1 MVTVFRNWVGV
12 MIRKSIL
19 QEINDIVGKDCKY
32 EDSYLNIEIEIDK
45 ISSVTQDTCDFR
57 TVLSECENLLSK
69 DTKDFK
75 IATWWFYT
83 NFKINQIEG
92 LKYSID
98 CFIEFINKFYT
109 SFYPKSKISKT
120 NIIEWLETTLTKEI
134 ENNLNLQNSL
144 KDSELEFKIADLS
157 LSLKKVSETD
167 RDYFKTILKLIKK
180 QELTPKINKE
190 KIEVVETIKVADEKQ
205 INENK
210 FELKIDNTIT
220 NDFDANKVLRSIK
233 KSASSLSDY
242 YRQKDYSNFKSIRIT
257 RFISLIDIED
267 IPTSQANKTQ
277 IQAPL
282 IEDLQSV
289 EKLFKQNKYYEAL
302 NLSEKILEDC
312 PFWLDGHFYTY
323 QILEKTNYIKQA
335 NEVKLEL
342 LNFIE
347 LKKGILN
354 LTFADGTP
362 FASLKTKTWIDKENK
377 NRDKEEFKEVNEEK
391 NIVDEIH
398 NFISNNNEEESISFF
413 EEKISLSKSME
424 EKFNTKVEFLKFVV
438 SISRRDI
445 ANIYLEHI
453 LDEIKYFNLDSW
465 NPKLVSRIYSFI
477 LTNFRSSE
485 YHKDKIKE
493 VYKKLC
499 IIDMHEAY
507 KINLK

>member
-1 MVTVFRNWVGV
+1 

-19 QEINDIVGKDCKY
+19 QEINDVVGKDCKY

-57 TVLSECENLLSK
+57 TVLSECETLLSK

-144 KDSELEFKIADLS
+144 KDSELECKILDLS
-157 LSLKKVSETD
+157 LALKKVSETN

-210 FELKIDNTIT
+210 FELKIDDTIT

-267 IPTSQANKTQ
+267 IPTSQENKTQ

-289 EKLFKQNKYYEAL
+289 EKLFKQNKYDEAL
-302 NLSEKILEDC
+302 NLSEKY
-312 PFWLDGHFYTY
+312 W
-323 QILEKTNYIKQA
+323 K
-335 NEVKLEL
+335 
-342 LNFIE
+342 
-347 LKKGILN
+347 
-354 LTFADGTP
+354 
-362 FASLKTKTWIDKENK
+362 
-377 NRDKEEFKEVNEEK
+377 
-391 NIVDEIH
+391 IVL
-398 NFISNNNEEESISFF
+398 FG
-413 EEKISLSKSME
+413 
-424 EKFNTKVEFLKFVV
+424 
-438 SISRRDI
+438 
-445 ANIYLEHI
+445 
-453 LDEIKYFNLDSW
+453 
-465 NPKLVSRIYSFI
+465 
-477 LTNFRSSE
+477 
-485 YHKDKIKE
+485 
-493 VYKKLC
+493 
-499 IIDMHEAY
+499 
-507 KINLK
+507 